1 MLRKSVRLIA
11 DAPEEFLDERLVQV
25 RNQAYVLAYRLLG
38 GLLLTALTAL
48 LVFAIVTDF
57 SRDSDGFTYEVTV
70 TWTQLQGAFWLFCG
84 YALMLPSMAV
94 IWRDISRKEKTQSA

>member
-1 MLRKSVRLIA
+1 LLSGLI
-11 DAPEEFLDERLVQV
+11 
-25 RNQAYVLAYRLLG
+25 
-38 GLLLTALTAL
+38 LTALSAL

-70 TWTQLQGAFWLFCG
+70 TWTQLQGAFWLLCG

-94 IWRDISRKEKTQSA
+94 ILQDISRKEKTQNA